1 MKHFIASIMAA
12 CLALSAAAQFGIGL
26 RDTRYV
32 NVNYT
37 FARYFNV
44 ELEHSVYAEK
54 FKCQHIR
61 FAAAYT
67 RDVSN
72 WRFQAKP
79 YFGTLYNGNYYDLGA
94 LATVQYRPIERLALE
109 GTLNPHYDS
118 GLKYKTCFRNITTP
132 TARELQMTNP
142 LAAARAFKKGCKL
155 SKAKRQAP
163 GMHTIVLIPNERG
176 DVKGITLD
184 IDRNTYLLRTAVF
197 VMNNGQ
203 HFAITLTNYKT
214 GVALPA
220 STFTYDPSQV
230 PAGTE
235 VVDLR

>member
-37 FARYFNV
+37 FARYFNL

-118 GLKYKTCFRNITTP
+118 GLKYKTCFRVGATCQVYKALSLVAQYSTIP
-132 TARELQMTNP
+132 EYRESEKRVRAGLRFDVDHLWVMP
-142 LAAARAFKKGCKL
+142 LLSIPVESGKTKSIRVAVGCGY
-155 SKAKRQAP
+155 Q
-163 GMHTIVLIPNERG
+163 
-176 DVKGITLD
+176 
-184 IDRNTYLLRTAVF
+184 F
-197 VMNNGQ
+197 
-203 HFAITLTNYKT
+203 
-214 GVALPA
+214 
-220 STFTYDPSQV
+220 
-230 PAGTE
+230 
-235 VVDLR
+235 